1 METRCCS
8 CRPLCGEG
16 MARVPAREEK
26 VDGGGKGAVEV
37 PVGISNSRLLRVHA
51 QNQVC
56 RGTFLL
62 PLMCKSHKN
71 HLPSLCM
78 TFPQGMPAAMSRPML
93 TLEHTAAL
101 WSRAGRGYVA

>member
-1 METRCCS
+1 MEDKGGPCLHRRGGIEGVREARGEGCVETRCCS

-51 QNQVC
+51 QNQV
-56 RGTFLL
+56 R
-62 PLMCKSHKN
+62 HV
-71 HLPSLCM
+71 PSS
-78 TFPQGMPAAMSRPML
+78 FD
-93 TLEHTAAL
+93 
-101 WSRAGRGYVA
+101 V